1 MEEYFINIMFSFFKT
16 KKINNPKTRKIKC
29 ILPKN
34 EILFK
39 CSKSL
44 TSIWKNEFK
53 GKYKIKKTK
62 LVHDIEFMMN
72 KKVAILR
79 TDLDT
84 STTHLFFNGKKIRA
98 DLETDGYEI
107 LKRIKRLL
115 S

>member
-1 MEEYFINIMFSFFKT
+1 M
-16 KKINNPKTRKIKC
+16 
-29 ILPKN
+29 PKN

-62 LVHDIEFMMN
+62 LFHDIEFMMN

-84 STTHLFFNGKKIRA
+84 STTYLIFNEKRLRA
-98 DLETDGYEI
+98 NLEREDGYEI

>member
-1 MEEYFINIMFSFFKT
+1 MFNFFKT
-16 KKINNPKTRKIKC
+16 RKTNSPKTRKIKC
-29 ILPKN
+29 VLPKN

-44 TSIWKNEFK
+44 TNIWKNEFK

-62 LVHDIEFMMN
+62 LVHDIEFMLN

-79 TDLDT
+79 TDLDMSIT
-84 STTHLFFNGKKIRA
+84 YLIFKGKKLRA
-98 DLETDGYEI
+98 NLETEDGYEI

-115 S
+115 GS

>member
-1 MEEYFINIMFSFFKT
+1 MFNFFKT
-16 KKINNPKTRKIKC
+16 KKTNNPRNKTRKIKC
-29 ILPKN
+29 VLPKN
-34 EILFK
+34 EIMFK

-62 LVHDIEFMMN
+62 LVNDIEFMMN

-84 STTHLFFNGKKIRA
+84 STTHLVFNGKKLRA
-98 DLETDGYEI
+98 NLDTEDGYEI
-107 LKRIKRLL
+107 LKRIKQLL

>member
-1 MEEYFINIMFSFFKT
+1 M
-16 KKINNPKTRKIKC
+16 
-29 ILPKN
+29 
-34 EILFK
+34 FK

-62 LVHDIEFMMN
+62 MFYDIEFMMN

-79 TDLDT
+79 TDLDM
-84 STTHLFFNGKKIRA
+84 STTYLIFNGKRLRA
-98 DLETDGYEI
+98 NLDTDDGYEI
-107 LKRIKRLL
+107 LKRIKRILN

>member
-1 MEEYFINIMFSFFKT
+1 MFSFFKT
-16 KKINNPKTRKIKC
+16 KKIKTNNTKRRKIKC

-39 CSKSL
+39 CNKSL
-44 TSIWKNEFK
+44 TIIWKNEFK

-72 KKVAILR
+72 KKVATLR
-79 TDLDT
+79 TDLDM
-84 STTHLFFNGKKIRA
+84 STTYLIFNGKRLRA
-98 DLETDGYEI
+98 NLETEDGYEI

>member
-1 MEEYFINIMFSFFKT
+1 MFSFFKT
-16 KKINNPKTRKIKC
+16 RKNKTNNPKTRIKC

-62 LVHDIEFMMN
+62 IFHDIQFMMN

-84 STTHLFFNGKKIRA
+84 SITWLVFNGKKIRA
-98 DLETDGYEI
+98 DLESEDGYEI

>member
-1 MEEYFINIMFSFFKT
+1 MFSFFKT
-16 KKINNPKTRKIKC
+16 KKIISPKTRKIKC

-62 LVHDIEFMMN
+62 LVYDIEFMMN
-72 KKVAILR
+72 KKVATLR
-79 TDLDT
+79 TDLDM
-84 STTHLFFNGKKIRA
+84 STTYLIFNEKKIRA
-98 DLETDGYEI
+98 NLETEDGYEI

-115 S
+115 H

>member
-1 MEEYFINIMFSFFKT
+1 MFSFFKT
-16 KKINNPKTRKIKC
+16 KKIKTNSPKTRKIKC
-29 ILPKN
+29 VLPKN

-62 LVHDIEFMMN
+62 IFHDIEFMMN

-84 STTHLFFNGKKIRA
+84 SITWLVFNGKKLRA
-98 DLETDGYEI
+98 DLETEDGYEI